1 MLIVQSAPSNRHESN
16 AMDRSQQRR
25 NLPVWFEIPVA
36 DMPRAI
42 RFYETLFQA
51 SLIRESGGPVDMA
64 IFPRRDEGGT
74 TGCLAQSDFMHPGE
88 GGTVVYLNA
97 DPQLDTVLARVEA
110 AGGEVLV
117 PRTELPDDIGCFA
130 VFRDSEGNRVGLHA
144 LD

>member
-1 MLIVQSAPSNRHESN
+1 MLIVQSAPIKRHESRT
-16 AMDRSQQRR
+16 MDRSQQRR

-42 RFYETLFQA
+42 RFYETLFQSA
-51 SLIRESGGPVDMA
+51 LIRETIGPMEMA

-74 TGCLAQSDFMHPGE
+74 TGCLARSEFMQPSD

-97 DPQLDTVLARVEA
+97 DPRLEQVLARVQA

>member
-1 MLIVQSAPSNRHESN
+1 MNRE
-16 AMDRSQQRR
+16 QQRR
-25 NLPVWFEIPVA
+25 NLPVWFEIPVS

-42 RFYETLFQA
+42 HFYETLFQS
-51 SLIRESGGPVDMA
+51 SLIRESAGPMELA

-74 TGCLAQSDFMHPGE
+74 TGCLAQGEHLLPGD

-97 DPQLDTVLARVEA
+97 DPQLDRVLARVQA

-130 VFRDSEGNRVGLHA
+130 LFRDSEGNRVGLHA
-144 LD
+144 LA